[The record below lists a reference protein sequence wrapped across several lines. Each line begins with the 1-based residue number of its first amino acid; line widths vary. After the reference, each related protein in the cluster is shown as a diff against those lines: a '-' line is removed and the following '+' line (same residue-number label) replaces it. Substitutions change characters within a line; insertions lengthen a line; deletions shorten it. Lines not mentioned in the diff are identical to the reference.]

1 MKHIV
6 AIGASNSG
14 QSINK
19 KLATWAAHQVGQAK
33 VTVLDLNDFEMPIY
47 SVEREQQGIPSE
59 AKKFNEIITDA
70 DGLVISFAE
79 YNGSYTSAFKNI
91 FDWISR
97 LPGVIWE
104 EKPMMLLSTSP
115 GPRGAQSVLKTAT
128 TSFPYQGAQ
137 VAGSFSLP
145 SFGQNFDLEIGI
157 TDIQMKA
164 TFEQLLWSFET
175 QITDNTAE
183 VLS

>member
-6 AIGASNSG
+6 AIGASNSSK
-14 QSINK
+14 SINK
-19 KLATWAAHQVGQAK
+19 KLATWAAHQVDQAQ

-47 SVEREQQGIPSE
+47 SPEREQKGIP
-59 AKKFNEIITDA
+59 AKAKQFMEIITEA

-97 LPGVIWE
+97 LPGTIW
-104 EKPMMLLSTSP
+104 KDRPMLLLATSP

-128 TSFPYQGAQ
+128 SSFPYQGGK
-137 VAGSFSLP
+137 VTGSFSLP
-145 SFGQNFDLEIGI
+145 SFGQNFDSEKGI
-157 TDIQMKA
+157 TDSQMRA
-164 TFEQLLWSFET
+164 TFEQELSSFQK
-175 QITDNTAE
+175 QIIVDTAE